1 MCDYNS
7 IRIKY
12 ITSFIRIMSQPYLV
26 DPSFHNYMN
35 GSLFACHT
43 TRLNLYY
50 YILNLGILLVFVII
64 FGYALYCCNT
74 QKLSDYDKQQK
85 LLQDQQY
92 VLSKVRYYK
101 QEMAQKEDNINR
113 ITNLPDLEHF

>member
-1 MCDYNS
+1 
-7 IRIKY
+7 
-12 ITSFIRIMSQPYLV
+12 MSQPCLV

-35 GSLFACHT
+35 GSLFACHS
-43 TRLNLYY
+43 TRVNFYY
-50 YILNLGILLVFVII
+50 YILNLSILLIFVII

-85 LLQDQQY
+85 LLQEQQY

-101 QEMAQKEDNINR
+101 QEIAQKNDNINL